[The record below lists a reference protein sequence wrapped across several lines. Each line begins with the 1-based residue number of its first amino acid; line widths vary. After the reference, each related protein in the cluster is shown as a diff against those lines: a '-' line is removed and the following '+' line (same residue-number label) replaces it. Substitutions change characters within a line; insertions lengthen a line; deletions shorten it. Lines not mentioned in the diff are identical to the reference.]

1 MKKLPNKYEN
11 IFDIFIYKIV
21 KKLVPYFRKWNFTPN
36 QITTIGNIFGFM
48 GIYKLY
54 KGKYIE
60 SAIFYFIRYI
70 FDCLDGYYARKYNE
84 ITIFGDWYDHISDIL
99 IFLIYLIL
107 LFLKNKKLFFKFS
120 ILLII
125 ILYLMFIHFYYQE
138 LYYNNDDESPTL
150 DYIKKLVPKNLIPK
164 NKQDLE
170 NKLLMTKYFGNG
182 IMILLIILVLIS
194 YEYSS

>member
-21 KKLVPYFRKWNFTPN
+21 KKLDPYFRKWNFTPN
-36 QITTIGNIFGFM
+36 QITTIGNIFGLI

-54 KGKYIE
+54 NGKYIE

-84 ITIFGDWYDHISDIL
+84 VTIYGDWYDHISDII
-99 IFLIYLIL
+99 IFITYIVL
-107 LFLKNKKLFFKFS
+107 LFFKNKKLFLTYS

-125 ILYLMFIHFYYQE
+125 VLYLMSIHFYYTE
-138 LYYNNDDESPTL
+138 LYYDNENESPTL
-150 DYIKKLVPKNLIPK
+150 DYIKKIIPKSLIPK
-164 NKQDLE
+164 NKEDLE
-170 NKLLMTKYFGNG
+170 NKLLITKYFGNG
-182 IMILLIILVLIS
+182 TMIILIILVLIS